1 MAHLVCESCGSA
13 LRLSLPEDAYLCD
26 AAPQEHRHT
35 RADCERRW
43 LEAARERSR
52 AAPHD
57 SPARVAMLELKIDLA
72 AQAFRAGD
80 DDGGRR
86 ALADAVLESD
96 ALMAGDAVAP
106 VRDEAVALLSEIA
119 EYGERLDD
127 RAIALA
133 AYDRMVALCRA
144 ACVEA
149 TAERQQ
155 LRALSTSLNGAGRMA
170 RSLGDYVRATRS
182 FEEDLAVLRGLH
194 QAHPRDAEVRCDL
207 AVAHFNLYLVATS
220 RDAELTHLRI
230 VEALLSEQPQGELPV
245 RATEVLDRAKQQIE
259 LLEALRDARGA
270 VGPAAPDLVETQ
282 DAPKSIGLGAT
293 AHCTHRSWL
302 VEEVRRELAR
312 RYPSGEAKR
321 PQS

>member
-13 LRLSLPEDAYLCD
+13 LRLSLPEDAYVCD
-26 AAPQEHRHT
+26 AAPQEHRHA

-43 LEAARERSR
+43 LEAALVRSR

-57 SPARVAMLELKIDLA
+57 SPARVAILELKIDLA

-80 DDGGRR
+80 EDGGRR

-96 ALMAGDAVAP
+96 ALIAGDAVAP
-106 VRDEAVALLSEIA
+106 VRDETVALLSEIA
-119 EYGERLDD
+119 DSAERLDD

-133 AYDRMVALCRA
+133 AYERMVVLCRA
-144 ACVEA
+144 ACVQA

-155 LRALSTSLNGAGRMA
+155 LRALSASLNGAGRMT
-170 RSLGDYVRATRS
+170 RYLGDYVRATRF
-182 FEEDLAVLRGLH
+182 FEEDLALLRRLH

-220 RDAELTHLRI
+220 RDHELTHLRA
-230 VEALLSEQPQGELPV
+230 VEALLSEQLEGELPA
-245 RATEVLDRAKQQIE
+245 RATEVLGRAKQQIE

-270 VGPAAPDLVETQ
+270 AGPSNPDLTETQ
-282 DAPKSIGLGAT
+282 DAPKYVGLGAT
-293 AHCTHRSWL
+293 AHSTQRSWL
-302 VEEVRRELAR
+302 VREVQRELAR
-312 RYPSGEAKR
+312 RYPSGDAKR